1 MGPTGDA
8 IHPHL
13 PPAEVEVDAALVR
26 RLLATQ
32 HPDLADRELAFVG
45 EGWDNAIFRVGS
57 DLVVRIPRRAAA
69 AELVLHEA
77 RALAPLAPRLPLPIP
92 TPVRTG
98 TPGEGYPW
106 AWNVVPWFEGEE
118 AALASPPDADA
129 ERFVDFLIAL
139 HTEAPA
145 DAPDNAVRGVPL
157 VEHAEGVERGF
168 AQLRKETGIVTPAI
182 EAGWADALAAPV
194 ATTAVWLH
202 GDLHGRN
209 ALLRNGHFAAI
220 IDWRDVTSG
229 DAACDLA
236 ALWMLFEDP
245 DIRAEAL
252 DRYGADPALRRRAL
266 GSAIR
271 FATVLLAHGRE
282 GDPRLASIG
291 TNTFRRVETDL
302 ARPR

>member
-1 MGPTGDA
+1 MHT
-8 IHPHL
+8 HL
-13 PPAEVEVDAALVR
+13 PPAEVEIDAALVR

-45 EGWDNAIFRVGS
+45 EGWDNAMFRLGS

-69 AELVLHEA
+69 AELVLHET
-77 RALAPLAPRLPLPIP
+77 RALAA
-92 TPVRTG
+92 
-98 TPGEGYPW
+98 
-106 AWNVVPWFEGEE
+106 
-118 AALASPPDADA
+118 PPDADA

-145 DAPDNAVRGVPL
+145 DAPENAVRGVPL
-157 VEHAEGVERGF
+157 VEHAEGVESGF
-168 AQLRKETGIVTPAI
+168 AQLREETGVVTPAI

-209 ALLRNGHFAAI
+209 VLLRDGRLAAI
-220 IDWRDVTSG
+220 IDWGDVTSG

-252 DRYGADPALRRRAL
+252 DRYRADPGLRGRAL

-282 GDPRLASIG
+282 GDPRLVSIG
-291 TNTFRRVETDL
+291 ANTFRRVETDL
-302 ARPR
+302 AQAR